1 MSHAERKSVP
11 QFVIDEQIEKKFSE
25 TYQRLERDW
34 EYILE
39 RTLLDVTEKLA
50 KQIDKI
56 AHSPSMKEEKQ
67 SNVKYDIFA
76 GGDLP
81 GKVHDLLGTTVAS
94 NIESGKFEF
103 WQLND
108 IENPMEKNETYT
120 IILTKQ

>member
-56 AHSPSMKEEKQ
+56 AHSPSMKEEK
-67 SNVKYDIFA
+67 
-76 GGDLP
+76 
-81 GKVHDLLGTTVAS
+81 
-94 NIESGKFEF
+94 
-103 WQLND
+103 
-108 IENPMEKNETYT
+108 
-120 IILTKQ
+120 